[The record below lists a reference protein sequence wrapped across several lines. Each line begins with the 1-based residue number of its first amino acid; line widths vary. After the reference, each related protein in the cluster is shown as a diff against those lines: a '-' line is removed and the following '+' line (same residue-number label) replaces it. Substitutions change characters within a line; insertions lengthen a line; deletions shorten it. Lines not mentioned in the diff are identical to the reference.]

1 VDAGPP
7 VLAAAFPHVGVAK
20 ASDGGELRTSN
31 LLSAAERK
39 VTSGSEHNSK
49 GLHMKLRLTCLRS
62 IIRRVVRGVIL
73 ITAPSVCVTRAKE
86 QAVVAATPVP
96 IFCAVFPREGGSLPE
111 GLAVIPSSD
120 VSRRFA
126 TSFRFLLS

>member
-1 VDAGPP
+1 
-7 VLAAAFPHVGVAK
+7 
-20 ASDGGELRTSN
+20 
-31 LLSAAERK
+31 
-39 VTSGSEHNSK
+39 
-49 GLHMKLRLTCLRS
+49 MKLRLTCLRS
-62 IIRRVVRGVIL
+62 IIRRVVLGVIL

-126 TSFRFLLS
+126 TSFRFLLVSARKAQSAASKCPVWSAQSRPAVKARSIPWVVEII